1 MGGEGKAQGE
11 GDDGLVDRIG
21 PGEDLRVLGGPN
33 GHVGG
38 VGMAQDEGGDG
49 LGDRIGPSED
59 LRALGG
65 PHGHV
70 GSEARPRVKL
80 MMDLGIDLDL
90 VKISEL

>member
-1 MGGEGKAQGE
+1 MGGEGK
-11 GDDGLVDRIG
+11 
-21 PGEDLRVLGGPN
+21 
-33 GHVGG
+33 
-38 VGMAQDEGGDG
+38 AQDEGGDG
-49 LGDRIGPSED
+49 LGDRLGPSED

-90 VKISEL
+90 VKISELQGDPMGMWVVRARPWAKVMMGLGIDLDLVKI